1 MPMFA
6 SHRFTDHRSPITI
19 LFWEECLRETPQRS
33 TFDAVDDGLDTPSM
47 ASCGDVACSEQ
58 VRRNRRPRP
67 PRPAPPPRRD
77 RAPTLSDSSEEG
89 APRRRQPSS
98 SDLHC
103 TVSTMEPMVDS
114 TILGRFGNQA
124 SKFNFDLTSMRF
136 YCVSTVDSTIET
148 G

>member
-19 LFWEECLRETPQRS
+19 LFWEECLREPPQRS
-33 TFDAVDDGLDTPSM
+33 TFDVVDDGLDTPSM

-67 PRPAPPPRRD
+67 PRPAPPPRRG
-77 RAPTLSDSSEEG
+77 RAPTLSDSSER
-89 APRRRQPSS
+89 ARRGVGSRALQTRTARFRPWNRWSIRPCWV
-98 SDLHC
+98 DLGINRRN
-103 TVSTMEPMVDS
+103 S
-114 TILGRFGNQA
+114 I
-124 SKFNFDLTSMRF
+124 SMRF